1 MELQV
6 KQVIEELSK
15 IDSAAEQ
22 IILSADNEK
31 EQYTALNE
39 SHKKEFEDSLIEKMN
54 QNTES
59 YKTKIQIDNDNLLK
73 QYRAET
79 EAMLSKLDNA
89 YEQNH
94 NKWANQILQ
103 KLITD

>member
-1 MELQV
+1 MNQI
-6 KQVIEELSK
+6 IEELSK
-15 IDSAAEQ
+15 IDSATEQ

-31 EQYTALNE
+31 EEYTTLNE
-39 SHKKEFEDSLIEKMN
+39 TRKKEYEDSLTEKMN

-59 YKTKIQIDNDNLLK
+59 YKTKVQTDNDNLLK

-89 YEQNH
+89 YEQDH